1 MVQQAQ
7 QSGTEFRE
15 AQLFGRAGS
24 DLSKYEGISS
34 GVEKAVLLSWNT
46 ALVQNFRTHAGAPVT
61 LTLPFENGNSITL
74 DLVPAKNLTNDFEV
88 RVASDGFSRPQNV
101 DKGVHYWGTVSGD
114 PATLVAISVFENEVM
129 GAITTADAH
138 YVIGAIANTTDKAH
152 ILYKDSDLK
161 SRSTFECNTD
171 DVLHQIGAEE
181 EEVASRVVGPDNCV
195 RMYVETDY
203 TLFQNKGSVANV
215 TTYMTGLFSQVSA
228 LYTNE
233 AVNLTLHNLYVWDVT
248 DPFTGPTASDYL
260 TQFRNAKNGVYNGDL
275 AHFVGING
283 LGGVAYV
290 DVLCN
295 GYYGVGYS
303 SVNATYS
310 NVPTYSWSVEVLTHE
325 IGHNLGSS
333 HTHAC
338 AWNGNNTAI
347 DGCAPTYN
355 AAYAEGTCATGPL
368 PTGTGGT
375 IMSYCHLLSNVGINF
390 NNGFGTQ
397 PGNRIRTEVYNA
409 ACLTTCST
417 TPAPSAPTTLAA
429 TAVSSSQINLTWTD
443 VATNETAYKVERATA
458 AAGPWT
464 EIAATLAANTT
475 AYSATGLS
483 ASTTYYFR
491 VRASNAGG
499 DSPYSNT
506 ANATTSAPSC
516 SYITINSNNFDASLG
531 IWTDGGT
538 DCARVN
544 NATYAS
550 SPTYSME
557 LRDNT
562 TTSLMSTTSQNLTT
576 YTELTVTFSYV
587 SVSFENGE
595 DFWVQ
600 ISTNGGSTYTTKAT
614 YAAGTHFTN
623 GVRGYGSV
631 VIAGPFTSNTRL
643 RFRADASADDDK
655 LYIDDVVITGCQ
667 IQLTGETPD
676 RTDITGNNALVIGNE
691 TAITNLRTGPNP
703 ATNIYNVTFETATEI
718 SAELIVSDL
727 TGRVVAQQKV
737 QTRQGENQLSLET
750 GSWANGMYIVQ
761 LRAGTDTITRKMV
774 VAKQ

>member
-34 GVEKAVLLSWNT
+34 GVEKAVLLSWNA
-46 ALVQNFRTHAGAPVT
+46 ALVQNFRTHAGTPVT
-61 LTLPFENGNSITL
+61 LTLPFENGNTITL

-88 RVASDGFSRPQNV
+88 RVASDGFSQPQNV

-138 YVIGAIANTTDKAH
+138 YVIGAIANATDKTH

-171 DVLHQIGAEE
+171 DVLHQIGAESE
-181 EEVASRVVGPDNCV
+181 EEVASRLLGVDNCV
-195 RMYVETDY
+195 RMFIETDY
-203 TLFQNKGSVANV
+203 TVFQNKGSIANV

-233 AVNLTLHNLYVWDVT
+233 AVNVTLHNLYIWNLT
-248 DPFTGPTASDYL
+248 DPYTGPTASNYL

-275 AHFVGING
+275 AHLVGIHG

-303 SVNATYS
+303 SINATYS
-310 NVPTYSWSVEVLTHE
+310 NVPTYSWSVEVMTHE

-355 AAYAEGTCATGPL
+355 STYAEGTCATGPL

-429 TAVSSSQINLTWTD
+429 TAVSTTQINLTWTD

-475 AYSATGLS
+475 AYSATGLT

-499 DSPYSNT
+499 NSAYSNT
-506 ANATTSAPSC
+506 ANATTNAPSC
-516 SYITINSNNFDASLG
+516 TYVTIDNNPFEAGWG
-531 IWTDGGT
+531 IWTDGGN
-538 DCARVN
+538 DCQRISN
-544 NATYAS
+544 TYAN
-550 SPTYSME
+550 SPSYSVE
-557 LRDNT
+557 LRNKA
-562 TTSLMSTTSQNLTT
+562 SNNSSSSSTTILSQNWTG
-576 YTELTVTFSYV
+576 YSEITVTFSYI

-600 ISTNGGSTYTTKAT
+600 LSTNGGTAYTTKKA
-614 YAAGTHFTN
+614 YVAGTDFTN
-623 GVRGYGSV
+623 GVRKTATV
-631 VIAGPFTSNTRL
+631 VIPGPFTNNCRL
-643 RFRADASADDDK
+643 RLRADASATDDK
-655 LYIDDVVITGCQ
+655 LYIDDLVITGCQ

-676 RTDITGNNALVIGNE
+676 RTVILGSG
-691 TAITNLRTGPNP
+691 TTQATVSNLRTGPNP
-703 ATNIYNVTFETATEI
+703 ATNIYNVAFETATEI

-737 QTRQGENQLSLET
+737 QTRQGDNQLSLET
-750 GSWANGMYIVQ
+750 SSWANGMYIVQ
-761 LRAGTDTITRKMV
+761 LRAGTETITRKMV